1 MVRGG
6 CKKKKEVGTEP
17 VPDFPHKREEEEISV
32 ASDAAN
38 K

>member
-1 MVRGG
+1 MG
-6 CKKKKEVGTEP
+6 KKEEVGTEP
-17 VPDFPHKREEEEISV
+17 VPDFPHKTEEEGIAV